1 MFGVFFYSLYLCI
14 VLNVDIRLNRKN
26 LSLKVRIINIK
37 HNNVFFLHWS
47 KELRIKNTTR
57 KRLPEKVVVFAF
69 IVFNPFVTQ
78 NKYVYLSSQFLIT
91 INLKEESMEN
101 NKPANNEIQ
110 IELSE
115 EMAQGTYANLAIISH
130 SSSEFILDFIRV
142 VPGAPK
148 AQVKSRI
155 ILTPDNAQR
164 LLFALQDNIKKFGE
178 QLQAGNNNNKTA
190 NFEDFA
196 GPTGEA

>member
-1 MFGVFFYSLYLCI
+1 M
-14 VLNVDIRLNRKN
+14 
-26 LSLKVRIINIK
+26 
-37 HNNVFFLHWS
+37 
-47 KELRIKNTTR
+47 RIKNTTR

-69 IVFNPFVTQ
+69 IVFNPFVTR

-91 INLKEESMEN
+91 INLKEESN
-101 NKPANNEIQ
+101 NPANNEIQ

-148 AQVKSRI
+148 AQVKSRV

>member
-1 MFGVFFYSLYLCI
+1 
-14 VLNVDIRLNRKN
+14 
-26 LSLKVRIINIK
+26 
-37 HNNVFFLHWS
+37 
-47 KELRIKNTTR
+47 
-57 KRLPEKVVVFAF
+57 
-69 IVFNPFVTQ
+69 
-78 NKYVYLSSQFLIT
+78 
-91 INLKEESMEN
+91 MEN

-148 AQVKSRI
+148 AQVKSRV
-155 ILTPDNAQR
+155 ILTPDKAQR

-178 QLQAGNNNNKTA
+178 IIITKQLILRTSQVRQERLNRFVFSHRKST
-190 NFEDFA
+190 FLQE
-196 GPTGEA
+196 